1 MDFHC
6 ERFKI
11 CTWIRR
17 FCFML
22 SCGIY
27 TSCMNCALVSKKQIQ
42 QLTFKIFF
50 LKHYTSKKSK
60 MASASEVIAVPQEES
75 IDAGDVHIG
84 VLTPTET
91 NDKAKSKEFVS
102 MATEFQSDKFGTLL
116 YTLKVRIHDPLHKN
130 NCNSGGY
137 MSILS

>member
-1 MDFHC
+1 
-6 ERFKI
+6 
-11 CTWIRR
+11 
-17 FCFML
+17 
-22 SCGIY
+22 
-27 TSCMNCALVSKKQIQ
+27 
-42 QLTFKIFF
+42 
-50 LKHYTSKKSK
+50 

-91 NDKAKSKEFVS
+91 KDKAKSAEFVS
-102 MATEFQSDKFGTLL
+102 MATEFKSDKFGTLL
-116 YTLKVRIHDPLHKN
+116 YTLKVRIHDPLPYKN